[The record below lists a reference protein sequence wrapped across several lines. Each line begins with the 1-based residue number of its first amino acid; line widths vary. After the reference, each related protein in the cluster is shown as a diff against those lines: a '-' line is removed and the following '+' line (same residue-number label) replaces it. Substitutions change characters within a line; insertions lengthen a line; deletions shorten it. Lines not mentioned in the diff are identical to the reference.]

1 MQNVL
6 HAFSSCETNSDTRKS
21 QPFVDLSKIKRYY
34 PPVWDNS
41 TLKRFF
47 HCIMRAERCTLV
59 FDLRNNPRHTQIKL
73 NTRFFRK
80 LCVISLPFEIF
91 TTSSRS
97 FLSILHAERTAR
109 VFQRRNKPRHT
120 QFTIIYRF
128 CPKLT
133 VISPRLRF
141 LRRLHARF
149 SPFYMQYVLH
159 ACSTVDTSP
168 ETRKLQW
175 FDDFVEN

>member
-91 TTSSRS
+91 TTFTRS

-109 VFQRRNKPRHT
+109 VFQRRYKPRNS
-120 QFTIIYRF
+120 QIAMIRRF
-128 CPKLT
+128 CRKLST
-133 VISPRLRF
+133 ISLQFVIFPHLN
-141 LRRLHARF
+141 ARF
-149 SPFYMQYVLH
+149 TPFNMENVLH
-159 ACSTVDTSP
+159 AFFNVETNPD
-168 ETRKLQW
+168 TRKSQ
-175 FDDFVEN
+175 